1 MKQSRKTIFGWY
13 FYDWANSAF
22 VTAIVTVFMGPFITA
37 LAEDYIKTNGVLS
50 LMGFQLHPGS
60 FFPLLVSVS
69 VIFQVLVLPL
79 LGAIADSTNSKK
91 QFLSFFAFVGTAF
104 TTSMYFIPDAQVLL
118 LGITFIIAN
127 LCFGASIVFY
137 NAYLPEIASEGNHDI
152 LSANGWAFGYLGG
165 GLHLGLCLAL
175 FSNAENLGLTTGQAV
190 RLAMLSAGLWWGIFS
205 VVSFIM
211 LPKSTKSSNIQINVS
226 LIKNGFSQLFTTLK
240 ELRNYPQTLL
250 FLVAFFLYN
259 DGIQT
264 VIAMASTFGAKEL
277 NLGVST
283 LTTVI
288 LMVQFIA
295 IVGSLGFKFIAAK
308 LSTKTGIIIS
318 LIGWSIAITLAFTWV
333 HDERSFYLLA
343 VLIAIVMGGSQALS
357 RSFFSKI
364 IPQDKASEFFSFYE
378 LTDKGTTW
386 IGTMFF
392 AFALQFSNSYRLA
405 IVSLIIFFIIGIV
418 LISFVDVKKALK
430 DVQSNS

>member
-1 MKQSRKTIFGWY
+1 MKRDNKTLLGWY

-37 LAEDYIKTNGVLS
+37 LAEDYVKVHGALS
-50 LMGFQLHPGS
+50 IFGMKLHPGS
-60 FFPLLVSVS
+60 LFPLLVSVS
-69 VIFQVLVLPL
+69 VIFQVLVLPI

-91 QFLSFFAFVGTAF
+91 RFLTFFAVVGTVF
-104 TTSMYFIPDAQVLL
+104 TSLMYFIPDSQVLL
-118 LGITFIIAN
+118 LGVAFIVAN
-127 LCFGASIVFY
+127 LSFGASIVFY
-137 NAYLPEIASEGNHDI
+137 NAYLPEIASNGNHDTI
-152 LSANGWAFGYLGG
+152 SANGWAFGYLGG
-165 GLHLGLCLAL
+165 GLHLGICLAL
-175 FSNAENLGLTTGQAV
+175 FSNAQSLGLTTGQAV
-190 RLAMLSAGLWWGIFS
+190 RLAMLSAGVWWGVFS
-205 VVSFIM
+205 VVSLIM
-211 LPKSTKSSNIQINVS
+211 LPKSITINQIDKNTSLLKSGI
-226 LIKNGFSQLFTTLK
+226 SQLLSTIK
-240 ELRNYPQTLL
+240 DLRNYPQTLL

-264 VIAMASTFGAKEL
+264 VIAMASTFGAMEL
-277 NLGVST
+277 KLSVST

-295 IVGSLGFKFIAAK
+295 IVGSIGFKYIAIR

-318 LIGWSIAITLAFTWV
+318 LVGWTIALTLAYTWV
-333 HDERSFYLLA
+333 NDEQSFYLLA
-343 VLIAIVMGGSQALS
+343 VLIAIVLGGSQALS
-357 RSFFSKI
+357 RSLFSRI
-364 IPQDKASEFFSFYE
+364 IPQEKASEFFSFYE

-405 IVSLIIFFIIGIV
+405 IVSLLVFFIFGIV
-418 LISFVDVKKALK
+418 LVSFVDVKKALK